1 MKTYKRHNVLPM
13 QRVLQ
18 GACEHKVVVTRI
30 GDGYN
35 IRVYMNDTLNQ
46 ESRVYDRMDI
56 QREAKSM
63 LRMEDKCGNI
73 SKYADRARH
82 RLKES

>member
-1 MKTYKRHNVLPM
+1 MSKTYNRRTVTPM
-13 QRVLQ
+13 QRMLQ

-46 ESRVYDRMDI
+46 ES
-56 QREAKSM
+56 
-63 LRMEDKCGNI
+63 
-73 SKYADRARH
+73 
-82 RLKES
+82 